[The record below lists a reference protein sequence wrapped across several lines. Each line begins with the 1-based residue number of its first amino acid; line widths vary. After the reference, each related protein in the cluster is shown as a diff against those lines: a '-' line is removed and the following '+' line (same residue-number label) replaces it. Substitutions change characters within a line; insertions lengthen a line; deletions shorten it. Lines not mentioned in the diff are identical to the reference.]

1 MDKIKT
7 ERIGSVDILRG
18 LTIFLMIFVNTHI
31 PNAPGWMKHF
41 PSNQSGMTFVDVI
54 FPAFLLIMGMS
65 IPLSIGRSLDKGVPR
80 IKIIG
85 SVLLRSFSLILLGL
99 LELGM
104 NTPDPEVMGGTV
116 PLWGT
121 LVGLSF
127 FAVWHACPTP
137 TVWAKRISRA
147 VRGLGIAFLL
157 YYIASFRSPE
167 GTWLETQFWGILGI
181 LGWSYLI
188 VSFIYMLVR
197 NQRDLLLLASFML
210 LSYYMATKQGFF
222 PDGSWL
228 SGSGSLF
235 GGRPCIVMM
244 GAALGSLLI
253 EPMSHG
259 KRLRWIFGFALLT
272 GLIALFLEPLY
283 GIGKVKSTPTWIYAS
298 VAITA
303 WVWIPTYWWR
313 DVRGRSGGVSNFLAG
328 LGHIPLTVYLF
339 HPLVMRLMDLA
350 GLHHSFEQLGAINL
364 GVGIVRTLLLTVG
377 VCWIPLWLFRKYKFV
392 LKV

>member
-1 MDKIKT
+1 MDKMKT

-18 LTIFLMIFVNTHI
+18 LTIFLMVFVNTHI
-31 PNAPGWMKHF
+31 PNAPWWMKHF
-41 PSNQSGMTFVDVI
+41 PQDQSGMTFADVI

-65 IPLSIGRSLDKGVPR
+65 IPLSVGRSLDKGVPR
-80 IKIIG
+80 LKIIG
-85 SVLLRSFSLILLGL
+85 SVLLRSFSLIVLGL
-99 LELGM
+99 LEPGM
-104 NTPDPEVMGGTV
+104 NVPDPTVMGGTV

-121 LVGLSF
+121 LVCLSF
-127 FAVWHACPTP
+127 FAVWHSCPTP
-137 TVWAKRISRA
+137 TVTARRVSLA
-147 VRGLGIAFLL
+147 VRVLGIAFLL

-167 GTWLETQFWGILGI
+167 GVWLETKFWGILGI

-188 VSFIYMLVR
+188 VSFIYMVLR

-210 LSYYMATKQGFF
+210 LSYYIATKQGFF
-222 PDGSWL
+222 PEGSWL

-235 GGRPCIVMM
+235 GGRPGIVMM
-244 GAALGSLLI
+244 GAALGSLLV
-253 EPMSHG
+253 EPMAHG

-272 GLIALFLEPLY
+272 GMIALFLEPLY

-303 WVWIPTYWWR
+303 LVWIPIYWLR
-313 DVRGRSGGVSNFLAG
+313 DVRGRRGGAFGFLTG
-328 LGHIPLTVYLF
+328 LGHIPLTIYLF
-339 HPLVMRLMDLA
+339 HPLVMRVMTLT

-364 GVGIVRTLLLTVG
+364 GAGIVRTLLLTAG